1 MALNDVDKLIRAIN
15 GVGSDFCSGL
25 TNEEASVVVR
35 GSKLDEIA
43 THLAGIEHA
52 LERIATALEG
62 R

>member
-1 MALNDVDKLIRAIN
+1 MPLSDVDKLVRAIN
-15 GVGSDFCSGL
+15 GVGSDFYGGL
-25 TNEEASVVVR
+25 TNEQASVVVR

-43 THLAGIEHA
+43 THLAGIEDA